1 MIRRPPRST
10 RTDTLFPYTTLF
22 RSATASPHRRLFA
35 VVSSLTS
42 GPPIFLGKSGSVAG
56 CARRHLAARARPRRS
71 LPLRKDRVTQR
82 NETTSMRDE
91 SALTYAVMPM
101 RIMTQ
106 IETGRGETPGVA
118 KKEEKD
124 KKCSEM
130 V

>member
-56 CARRHLAARARPRRS
+56 CARRHLAARACHRRC
-71 LPLRKDRVTQR
+71 LPIRKDRVTKR
-82 NETTSMRDE
+82 IETISRSDE
-91 SALTYAVMPM
+91 IALTDGGMP
-101 RIMTQ
+101 RRKMTNR
-106 IETGRGETPGVA
+106 ENERGGGTTPA
-118 KKEEKD
+118 KKEV
-124 KKCSEM
+124 KKT
-130 V
+130 